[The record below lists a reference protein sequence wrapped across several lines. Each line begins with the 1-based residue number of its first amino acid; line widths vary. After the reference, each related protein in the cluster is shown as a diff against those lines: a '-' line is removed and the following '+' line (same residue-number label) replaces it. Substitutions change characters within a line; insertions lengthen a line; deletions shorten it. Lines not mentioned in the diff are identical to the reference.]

1 MLEGQEIRAET
12 GPAQFRGEF
21 LGYCALIEDHA
32 ADALE
37 RLVELGELKK
47 APHLFGQKFGAL
59 ARHVHHPKLWL
70 HPAHVDQVLG
80 ELSRLVALRGA
91 ICHALMEEAT
101 IEGHPGL
108 TWRLPGDKDWRNRK
122 SLTDQELAG
131 LLSDLKHQTKRFR
144 NQLLKQ
150 L

>member
-1 MLEGQEIRAET
+1 MAPLETEPLVSVVMIFLNEKRFLQESIDSVIGQTYPQWE
-12 GPAQFRGEF
+12 
-21 LGYCALIEDHA
+21 LL
-32 ADALE
+32 
-37 RLVELGELKK
+37 LVE
-47 APHLFGQKFGAL
+47 
-59 ARHVHHPKLWL
+59 
-70 HPAHVDQVLG
+70 
-80 ELSRLVALRGA
+80 LRGA